1 MHRPILIPALI
12 ALFLV
17 APVAR
22 AESPDAV
29 VGELQ
34 RLNGAVERVALL
46 MERLVDERR
55 VEALQRQLAI
65 ENDRL
70 APIEE
75 RIAVE
80 QEAVRA
86 ARAREVELLG
96 QRENLLKP
104 LEGTFDSELFRQQRK
119 LKLAEN
125 ETGLAAVRTEIAE
138 RERAIRDLEAEAAG
152 LRDRKAT
159 LAGEIDTRLGLAP

>member
-1 MHRPILIPALI
+1 
-12 ALFLV
+12 
-17 APVAR
+17 
-22 AESPDAV
+22 
-29 VGELQ
+29 
-34 RLNGAVERVALL
+34 

-70 APIEE
+70 GPLEE
-75 RIAVE
+75 RLAVE
-80 QEAVRA
+80 QDALRA
-86 ARAREVELLG
+86 AQAREVELLG
-96 QRENLLKP
+96 QREMLSKP
-104 LEGTFDSELFRQQRK
+104 LEGAFDSELFRQQRK

-125 ETGLAAVRTEIAE
+125 DTALAAVRTEVAE

>member
-1 MHRPILIPALI
+1 MHRPILISVLTA
-12 ALFLV
+12 AFLV

-22 AESPDAV
+22 AEPPDAV

-70 APIEE
+70 GPIEE
-75 RIAVE
+75 RLAAEREALRAV
-80 QEAVRA
+80 Q
-86 ARAREVELLG
+86 AREVELLG
-96 QRENLLKP
+96 ARENLSKP

-125 ETGLAAVRTEIAE
+125 ETELAAVRTELAE
-138 RERAIRDLEAEAAG
+138 RERMIRDLEAEAAG

-159 LAGEIDTRLGLAP
+159 LAREIDDRLGLAP